1 MSIISLNSKASLG
14 NHVDHHEIVVIDFW
28 APWCPPCKAFVPVL
42 EQAAQQHPD
51 IAFSRV
57 NTHEQAEIGQAFG
70 VEVIPTIV
78 IIRDQILVATQSGVL
93 SKNALA
99 DLIQQVKA
107 TDMDKLRQEITE
119 SESTS

>member
-14 NHVDHHEIVVIDFW
+14 NLVDHHEIVVIDFW

-42 EQAAQQHPD
+42 EQAAHKHPD

-78 IIRDQILVATQSGVL
+78 IIRDQILVASQSGVL
-93 SKNALA
+93 SKEALE
-99 DLIQQVKA
+99 DLIQQAKT
-107 TDMDKLRQEITE
+107 TDMDQLRQEL
-119 SESTS
+119 SEPVSDS